1 MRLATF
7 NIESLDVPPDADV
20 GLAERAEILRPQL
33 ERLDAD
39 VLCLQEVNSQR
50 LRGAKARTLCA
61 LEELLKGTQYA
72 SYALAASHGADGS
85 ALADVHNLVI
95 LSRFPI
101 CSQLELRHTLVSP
114 PAYQCLTAVPNDSA
128 PRQIF
133 FDRPA
138 LVAELALP
146 DSGKLTVINLHLR
159 APLASA
165 VRGQKISASAWK
177 STAAWAE
184 GFFLSSLKRSAQALE
199 VRLAVDSMFDADV
212 HRYIAVCGDFN
223 AEDHETPIKI
233 LQAAE
238 DDTGN
243 GHLATRSLVIADRAL
258 SQDRRFSVLHRGRPQ
273 MLDHILVTRSLAGHL
288 KGIDVHNEALS
299 DEATATTEGHAMLGS
314 YHAPLVA
321 EFSIP

>member
-7 NIESLDVPPDADV
+7 NIESLGVPPDADV
-20 GLAERAEILRPQL
+20 GVAERAEILRPQL

-50 LRGAKARTLCA
+50 LKGAKERTLGA
-61 LEELLKGTQYA
+61 LEALLKGTQYA
-72 SYALAASHGADGS
+72 SYELSASHGAGGG

-114 PAYQCLTAVPNDSA
+114 PAYQCLTAVPNDSE
-128 PRQIF
+128 PRPIF

-138 LVAELALP
+138 LVADLALP
-146 DSGKLTVINLHLR
+146 DSGTLTVINVHLR

-165 VRGQKISASAWK
+165 VPGQKLSPSAWK

-199 VRLAVDSMFDADV
+199 VRLAVDSMFDTDV

-223 AEDHETPIKI
+223 A
-233 LQAAE
+233 
-238 DDTGN
+238 
-243 GHLATRSLVIADRAL
+243 
-258 SQDRRFSVLHRGRPQ
+258 RRP
-273 MLDHILVTRSLAGHL
+273 
-288 KGIDVHNEALS
+288 
-299 DEATATTEGHAMLGS
+299 
-314 YHAPLVA
+314 
-321 EFSIP
+321 